1 MEEPNRNPARNA
13 TLGDYSHVIP
23 GSTSVGNFFRSKR
36 IILPCTVPKKAMLE
50 HSLWKVNTDG
60 LVKSHKSDGTVK
72 SSRCKARES
81 LGMRRTYQYAAVTKD
96 EAQRSPSAL
105 LRAVSMSNG
114 RWTFYEA
121 VNRRFSDTG
130 ASCVG
135 R

>member
-1 MEEPNRNPARNA
+1 VKEGAWRDE
-13 TLGDYSHVIP
+13 G
-23 GSTSVGNFFRSKR
+23 G
-36 IILPCTVPKKAMLE
+36 ILE
-50 HSLWKVNTDG
+50 GFIFDG

-96 EAQRSPSAL
+96 EAQRRPSAL

-121 VNRRFSDTG
+121 VIF
-130 ASCVG
+130 
-135 R
+135 